1 MSDRRR
7 IDVLAM
13 LMLVAL
19 IFGAL
24 YLMSEAVQQT
34 SVLADDW
41 FIPLM
46 VFTAIGLITLTG
58 VVGVNLFRLW
68 REYRRREPGVRL
80 NVRLARLFI
89 LLSFVPVAIV
99 YFYSWQFL
107 SKGVDSWFQVSIEDA
122 MNGANALGQTALDL
136 HKKGLVKDTERIL
149 AQLDDASEM
158 ALGFALDEA
167 RFKSDAVELIAYRL
181 SGAPAATSRE
191 NTEIVSQLFSDEAFN
206 AVREGTSQ
214 AMFEMGTDQQSY
226 IKVLAADP
234 RQRGELILQAL
245 YPMPD
250 RLQALIKQVQGSLEE
265 YRSTSTT
272 RDAIFDIFAVT
283 LALAAVLAVFGAI
296 WGALYTS
303 RQLVRPVRDISIA
316 TEKVAVGMYDTQVP
330 MPKVDDELS
339 FLVDSF
345 NQMTQR
351 IGRARYAAEMSKNE
365 LQLQHNYLETV
376 MGALTTGVI
385 ALDKNGK
392 ITTANLAAEMVLG
405 LPLSEFK
412 KQPLTSLGEKKP
424 VLDPFVDRMWQS
436 IQGEALLAN
445 TQITLYRENGHQTL
459 LCRHSVL
466 PAASAKDQG
475 HVLVFDDV
483 TELVHA
489 QKDAAWAEVARRLAH
504 EIKNP
509 LTPIQLASE
518 RLRHHYLKKMS
529 EEEARVLDRS
539 TTTIVNQVDALKSMV
554 NDFSEYA
561 KPSKMDSRLITIDN
575 FIGDVLALYETAQSP
590 VVFMPGAQGV
600 KIEGDPVRLRQ
611 VIHNLVK
618 NGLEALGDKD
628 GKVRVITEIGQSKS
642 SGAMRF
648 RLRIEDDGTGFDTD
662 SLGQVFEP
670 YVTNKPKGTGLG
682 LAIVKRIVG
691 EHGGTCRASNRQEGG
706 ASIQISLPVRERTQE
721 VLEVSNS

>member
-7 IDVLAM
+7 LNIFAM
-13 LMLVAL
+13 LLLVAL
-19 IFGAL
+19 IFSAL
-24 YLMSEAVQQT
+24 FMLSEAVQQNT
-34 SVLADDW
+34 NAENVWLLPLAIITVLGLI
-41 FIPLM
+41 FL
-46 VFTAIGLITLTG
+46 TAI
-58 VVGVNLFRLW
+58 VGVSSFKLW
-68 REYRRREPGVRL
+68 RDYRRREPGARL
-80 NVRLARLFI
+80 NVRLARLLI
-89 LLSFVPVAIV
+89 LLSFIPVAIV
-99 YFYSWQFL
+99 YAFSWQFL
-107 SKGVDSWFQVSIEDA
+107 SKGVESWFSDSIEGA
-122 MNGANALGQTALDL
+122 VNGSYALFQTSLDL
-136 HKKGLVKDTERIL
+136 HKRNLTKETERQL
-149 AQLDDASEM
+149 ASLEDASEM
-158 ALGFALDEA
+158 ALGFALDEV
-167 RFKSDAVELIAYRL
+167 RLKSDAVELIVYRL
-181 SGAPAATSRE
+181 SGAPVASSRE
-191 NTEIVSQLFSDEAFN
+191 SAEAISTPFPDEVFTAVLNGESQVLLDKGA
-206 AVREGTSQ
+206 
-214 AMFEMGTDQQSY
+214 DQQNY
-226 IKVLAADP
+226 IKVLASDP
-234 RQRGELILQAL
+234 RRRGELILQAL

-250 RLQALIKQVQGSLEE
+250 RLQTLATQVENSIDD
-265 YRSTSTT
+265 YRQSKTM
-272 RDAIFDIFAVT
+272 REAIFWMFSIT
-283 LALAAVLAVFGAI
+283 LALAAVVSVFLAI

-436 IQGEALLAN
+436 IQGEALPAN

-466 PAASAKDQG
+466 PAASAKEQG

-561 KPSKMDSRLITIDN
+561 KPSKMDSRLITMDN

-590 VVFMPGAQGV
+590 VVYMPGAQGV

-611 VIHNLVK
+611 VVHNLVK

>member
-167 RFKSDAVELIAYRL
+167 RLKSDAVELIAYRL

-191 NTEIVSQLFSDEAFN
+191 NTEIVSQLFSDEAFV

-316 TEKVAVGMYDTQVP
+316 TEKVAVGIYDTQVP

-412 KQPLTSLGEKKP
+412 KQSLTSLSEKKP
-424 VLDPFVDRMWQS
+424 VLEPFVDRMWQS
-436 IQGEALLAN
+436 IQGEALPAN

-466 PAASAKDQG
+466 PAALPKDQG

-590 VVFMPGAQGV
+590 VVYMPGAQGV

-648 RLRIEDDGTGFDTD
+648 KLRIEDDGTGFDTD

>member
-13 LMLVAL
+13 LILVAL

-191 NTEIVSQLFSDEAFN
+191 NTEIVSQLFSDEAFV

-436 IQGEALLAN
+436 IQGEALPAN

-466 PAASAKDQG
+466 PASSAKDQG

>member
-167 RFKSDAVELIAYRL
+167 RLKSDAVELIAYRV

-191 NTEIVSQLFSDEAFN
+191 NTEIVSQLFSDEAFV
-206 AVREGTSQ
+206 AVQGGTSQ
-214 AMFEMGTDQQSY
+214 AMLEMGTDQQSY

-405 LPLSEFK
+405 LPLSEFR
-412 KQPLTSLGEKKP
+412 KQPLTNLSEKKP

-436 IQGEALLAN
+436 IQGEALPAN

-466 PAASAKDQG
+466 PAASAKEQG

>member
-167 RFKSDAVELIAYRL
+167 RLKSDAVELIAYRV

-191 NTEIVSQLFSDEAFN
+191 NTEIVSQLFSDEAFV
-206 AVREGTSQ
+206 AVQGGTSQ
-214 AMFEMGTDQQSY
+214 AMLEMGTDQQSY

-412 KQPLTSLGEKKP
+412 KQPLTNLSEKKP

-436 IQGEALLAN
+436 IQGEALPAN
-445 TQITLYRENGHQTL
+445 TQITLYRENGHQTF

-518 RLRHHYLKKMS
+518 RLRHHYLKKMP

-618 NGLEALGDKD
+618 NGLEALGNKD

-662 SLGQVFEP
+662 YLGQVFEP

>member
-13 LMLVAL
+13 LILVAL

-191 NTEIVSQLFSDEAFN
+191 NTEIVSQLFSDEAFV

>member
-13 LMLVAL
+13 LVLVAL
-19 IFGAL
+19 IFGSL
-24 YLMSEAVQQT
+24 YLMSEAIQQT

-89 LLSFVPVAIV
+89 LLSFAPVAIV

-107 SKGVDSWFQVSIEDA
+107 SKGVDSWFEVSIEDA

-136 HKKGLVKDTERIL
+136 HKKGLVKETERIL

-167 RFKSDAVELIAYRL
+167 RLKSDAVELIAYRL

-191 NTEIVSQLFSDEAFN
+191 NTEFVSQLFSDEAFV
-206 AVREGTSQ
+206 AVREGASQ
-214 AMFEMGTDQQSY
+214 AMFEMGADQQSY

-234 RQRGELILQAL
+234 RQRGELMLQAL

-316 TEKVAVGMYDTQVP
+316 TQKVAVGMYDTQVP

-385 ALDKNGK
+385 ALDKHGK

-412 KQPLTSLGEKKP
+412 KRLLTSLCEKKP

-436 IQGEALLAN
+436 IQGEALPAN

-466 PAASAKDQG
+466 PAASAKEQG

-590 VVFMPGAQGV
+590 VVYTPGAKGV

-618 NGLEALGDKD
+618 NGLEALGDKE

-648 RLRIEDDGTGFDTD
+648 RLRIEDDGGGFDAD

-682 LAIVKRIVG
+682 LAIVKRIIG

>member
-1 MSDRRR
+1 
-7 IDVLAM
+7 
-13 LMLVAL
+13 LVAL

>member
-167 RFKSDAVELIAYRL
+167 RLKSDAVELIAYRL

-191 NTEIVSQLFSDEAFN
+191 NTEIVSQLFSDEAFV

-316 TEKVAVGMYDTQVP
+316 TEKVAVGIYDTQVP

-436 IQGEALLAN
+436 IQGEALPAN

-466 PAASAKDQG
+466 PAASAKEQG

-561 KPSKMDSRLITIDN
+561 KPSKMDSRLITMDN

-590 VVFMPGAQGV
+590 VVYMPGAQGV

-611 VIHNLVK
+611 VVHNLVK

>member
-167 RFKSDAVELIAYRL
+167 RLKSDAVELIAYRV

-191 NTEIVSQLFSDEAFN
+191 NTEIVSQLFSDEAFV
-206 AVREGTSQ
+206 AVQGGSSQ
-214 AMFEMGTDQQSY
+214 AMLEMGTDQQSY

-405 LPLSEFK
+405 LPLSEFR
-412 KQPLTSLGEKKP
+412 KQPLTNLSEKKP

-436 IQGEALLAN
+436 IQGEALPAN

-518 RLRHHYLKKMS
+518 RLRHHYLKKMP

-662 SLGQVFEP
+662 YLGQVFEP

>member
-7 IDVLAM
+7 IDVIAM

-167 RFKSDAVELIAYRL
+167 RLKSDAVELIAYRV

-191 NTEIVSQLFSDEAFN
+191 NTEIVSQLFSDEAFV
-206 AVREGTSQ
+206 AVQGGTSQ
-214 AMFEMGTDQQSY
+214 AMLEMGTDQQSY

-405 LPLSEFK
+405 LPLSEFR
-412 KQPLTSLGEKKP
+412 KQPLTSLGEKKL

-436 IQGEALLAN
+436 IQGEALPAN

-466 PAASAKDQG
+466 PAASAKEQG

>member
-1 MSDRRR
+1 MSERRR

-58 VVGVNLFRLW
+58 VVGLNLFRLW

-149 AQLDDASEM
+149 SQLDDASEM

-167 RFKSDAVELIAYRL
+167 RLKSDAIELIAYRL

-191 NTEIVSQLFSDEAFN
+191 NTEIVSQLFSDEAFV
-206 AVREGTSQ
+206 AVRNGASQ
-214 AMFEMGTDQQSY
+214 AMFETGADQQSY

-234 RQRGELILQAL
+234 RQRGELVLQAL

-316 TEKVAVGMYDTQVP
+316 TEKVALGMFDTQVP

-385 ALDKNGK
+385 ALDKSGE
-392 ITTANLAAEMVLG
+392 ITTANLAAEMILG
-405 LPLSEFK
+405 VPLSEFK
-412 KQPLTSLGEKKP
+412 KQSLQMLGAKKP
-424 VLDPFVDRMWQS
+424 VLAPFVDRMWQS
-436 IQGEALLAN
+436 IQGESLPAN
-445 TQITLYRENGHQTL
+445 TQITLYRDNGHQTL
-459 LCRHSVL
+459 LCRHSEL
-466 PAASAKDQG
+466 PSASSKDQG

-529 EEEARVLDRS
+529 DEEARVLDRS

-561 KPSKMDSRLITIDN
+561 KPSKMDSRLINIDN

-590 VVFMPGAQGV
+590 VTYVPGAQGV

-618 NGLEALGDKD
+618 NGLEALGE
-628 GKVRVITEIGQSKS
+628 GEGGVRVITEIGMSKS
-642 SGAMRF
+642 SGARRF
-648 RLRIEDDGTGFDTD
+648 RLRIEDDGAGFDAE

-670 YVTNKPKGTGLG
+670 YITNKPKGTGLG
-682 LAIVKRIVG
+682 LAIVKRIIG
-691 EHGGTCRASNRQEGG
+691 EHGGSVRASNRQEGG
-706 ASIQISLPVRERTQE
+706 ASIQISLPVREQTQE

>member
-58 VVGVNLFRLW
+58 VVGLNLFRLW

>member
-13 LMLVAL
+13 LVLVAL
-19 IFGAL
+19 IFGSL
-24 YLMSEAVQQT
+24 YLMSEAIQQT

-89 LLSFVPVAIV
+89 LLSFAPVAIV

-107 SKGVDSWFQVSIEDA
+107 SKGVDSWFEVSIEDA

-136 HKKGLVKDTERIL
+136 HKKGLVKETERIL

-167 RFKSDAVELIAYRL
+167 RLKSDAVELIAYRL

-191 NTEIVSQLFSDEAFN
+191 NTEFVSQLFSDEAFV
-206 AVREGTSQ
+206 AVREGASQ
-214 AMFEMGTDQQSY
+214 AMFEMGADQQSY

-234 RQRGELILQAL
+234 RQRGELMLQAL

-316 TEKVAVGMYDTQVP
+316 TQKVAVGMYDTQVP

-385 ALDKNGK
+385 ALDKHGK

-412 KQPLTSLGEKKP
+412 KRSLTSLGEKKP

-436 IQGEALLAN
+436 IHGEALPAN

-466 PAASAKDQG
+466 PAASAKEQG

-590 VVFMPGAQGV
+590 VVYTPGAKGV

-648 RLRIEDDGTGFDTD
+648 RLRIEDDGGGFDAD

-682 LAIVKRIVG
+682 LAIVKRIIG

>member
-13 LMLVAL
+13 LVLVAL
-19 IFGAL
+19 IFGSL
-24 YLMSEAVQQT
+24 YLMSEAIQQT

-89 LLSFVPVAIV
+89 LLSFAPVAIV

-107 SKGVDSWFQVSIEDA
+107 SKGVDSWFEVSIEDA

-136 HKKGLVKDTERIL
+136 HKKGLVKETERIL

-167 RFKSDAVELIAYRL
+167 RLKSDAVELIAYRL

-191 NTEIVSQLFSDEAFN
+191 NTEFVSQLFSDEAFV
-206 AVREGTSQ
+206 AVREGASQ
-214 AMFEMGTDQQSY
+214 AMFEMGADQQSY

-234 RQRGELILQAL
+234 RQRGELMLQAL

-316 TEKVAVGMYDTQVP
+316 TQKVAVGMYDTQVP

-385 ALDKNGK
+385 ALDKHGK

-412 KQPLTSLGEKKP
+412 KRPLTSLGEKKP

-436 IQGEALLAN
+436 IQGEALPAN

-466 PAASAKDQG
+466 PAASAKEQG

-590 VVFMPGAQGV
+590 VVYTPGAKGV

-618 NGLEALGDKD
+618 NGLEALGDKE

-648 RLRIEDDGTGFDTD
+648 RLRIEDDGGGFDAD

-682 LAIVKRIVG
+682 LAIVKRIIG

>member
-13 LMLVAL
+13 LILVAL

>member
-13 LMLVAL
+13 LVLVAL
-19 IFGAL
+19 IFGSL
-24 YLMSEAVQQT
+24 YLMSEAIQQT

-89 LLSFVPVAIV
+89 LLSFAPVAIV

-107 SKGVDSWFQVSIEDA
+107 SKGVDSWFEVSIEDA

-136 HKKGLVKDTERIL
+136 HKKGLVKETERIL

-167 RFKSDAVELIAYRL
+167 RLKSDAVELIAYRL

-191 NTEIVSQLFSDEAFN
+191 NTEFVSQLFSDEAFV
-206 AVREGTSQ
+206 AVREGASQ

-234 RQRGELILQAL
+234 RQRGELMLQAL

-316 TEKVAVGMYDTQVP
+316 TQKVAVGMYDTQVP

-385 ALDKNGK
+385 ALDKHGK

-412 KQPLTSLGEKKP
+412 KRPLTSLGEKKS

-436 IQGEALLAN
+436 IHGEALPAN

-466 PAASAKDQG
+466 PAASAKEQG

-590 VVFMPGAQGV
+590 VVYTPGAKGV

-648 RLRIEDDGTGFDTD
+648 RLRIEDDGGGFDAD

-682 LAIVKRIVG
+682 LAIVKRIIG

>member
-1 MSDRRR
+1 MRGRRR

-136 HKKGLVKDTERIL
+136 HKKGLVKDAERIL
-149 AQLDDASEM
+149 SQLDDASEM

-167 RFKSDAVELIAYRL
+167 RLKSDAVELIAYRL
-181 SGAPAATSRE
+181 SGAPAATSRD
-191 NTEIVSQLFSDEAFN
+191 NTEIVSQLFSDEAFV
-206 AVREGTSQ
+206 AVRDGTSQ
-214 AMFEMGTDQQSY
+214 VMLEMGTDQQSY

-234 RQRGELILQAL
+234 RQRRELILQAL

-272 RDAIFDIFAVT
+272 RDAIFDIFAIT

-316 TEKVAVGMYDTQVP
+316 TEKVAVGMFDTQVP

-392 ITTANLAAEMVLG
+392 ITTANLAAEMILG

-412 KQPLTSLGEKKP
+412 KQLLTSLVDKKP
-424 VLDPFVDRMWQS
+424 VLEPFVDRMWQS
-436 IQGEALLAN
+436 FQGEALPAN

-466 PAASAKDQG
+466 PAALPKDQG
-475 HVLVFDDV
+475 HVVVFDDV

-529 EEEARVLDRS
+529 EDESRVLDRS

-561 KPSKMDSRLITIDN
+561 KPSKMDSRLITMDN

-590 VVFMPGAQGV
+590 VVYIPGAQGV

-648 RLRIEDDGTGFDTD
+648 RLCIEDDGKGFDAD

-691 EHGGTCRASNRQEGG
+691 EHGGTCSASNRQEGG

>member
-13 LMLVAL
+13 LILVAL

-330 MPKVDDELS
+330 MPKVDDESS

>member
-167 RFKSDAVELIAYRL
+167 RLKSDAVELIAYRV

-191 NTEIVSQLFSDEAFN
+191 NTEIVSQLFSDEAFV
-206 AVREGTSQ
+206 AVQGGTSQ
-214 AMFEMGTDQQSY
+214 AMLEMGTDQQSY

-436 IQGEALLAN
+436 IQGEALPAN

-518 RLRHHYLKKMS
+518 RLRHHYLKKMP

>member
-167 RFKSDAVELIAYRL
+167 RLKSDAVELIAYRV

-191 NTEIVSQLFSDEAFN
+191 NTEIVSQLFSDEAFV
-206 AVREGTSQ
+206 AVQGGTSQ
-214 AMFEMGTDQQSY
+214 AMLEMGTDQQSY

-405 LPLSEFK
+405 LPLSEFR
-412 KQPLTSLGEKKP
+412 KQPLTNLSEKKP

-436 IQGEALLAN
+436 IQGEALPAN

-518 RLRHHYLKKMS
+518 RLRHHYLKKMP

-706 ASIQISLPVRERTQE
+706 ASIQISLPVRERAQE

>member
-1 MSDRRR
+1 MSERRR

-58 VVGVNLFRLW
+58 VVGLNLFRLW

-149 AQLDDASEM
+149 SQLDDASEM

-167 RFKSDAVELIAYRL
+167 RLKSDAIELIAYRL

-191 NTEIVSQLFSDEAFN
+191 NTEIVSQLFSDEAFV
-206 AVREGTSQ
+206 AVRNGASQ
-214 AMFEMGTDQQSY
+214 AMFETGADQQSY

-234 RQRGELILQAL
+234 RQRGELVLQAL

-316 TEKVAVGMYDTQVP
+316 TEKVALGMFDTQVP

-385 ALDKNGK
+385 ALDKSGE
-392 ITTANLAAEMVLG
+392 ITTANLAAEMILG
-405 LPLSEFK
+405 VPLSEFK
-412 KQPLTSLGEKKP
+412 KQSLQMLGEKKP
-424 VLDPFVDRMWQS
+424 VLAPFVDRMWQS
-436 IQGEALLAN
+436 IQGESLPAN
-445 TQITLYRENGHQTL
+445 TQITLYRDNGHQAL
-459 LCRHSVL
+459 LCRHSEL
-466 PAASAKDQG
+466 PSASSKDQG

-561 KPSKMDSRLITIDN
+561 KPSKMDSRLINIDN

-590 VVFMPGAQGV
+590 VTYVPGAQGV

-618 NGLEALGDKD
+618 NGLEALGE
-628 GKVRVITEIGQSKS
+628 GEGGVRVITEIGMSKS
-642 SGAMRF
+642 SGARRF
-648 RLRIEDDGTGFDTD
+648 RLRIEDDGAGFDAE

-670 YVTNKPKGTGLG
+670 YITNKPKGTGLG
-682 LAIVKRIVG
+682 LAIVKRIIG
-691 EHGGTCRASNRQEGG
+691 EHGGSVRASNRQEGG
-706 ASIQISLPVRERTQE
+706 ASIQISLPVREQTQE
-721 VLEVSNS
+721 VLEVSNT

>member
-167 RFKSDAVELIAYRL
+167 RLKSDAVELIAYRV

-191 NTEIVSQLFSDEAFN
+191 NTEIVSQLFSDEAFV
-206 AVREGTSQ
+206 AVQGGTSQ
-214 AMFEMGTDQQSY
+214 AMLEMGTDQQSY

-436 IQGEALLAN
+436 IQGEALPAN

>member
-167 RFKSDAVELIAYRL
+167 RLKSDAIELIAYRV

-191 NTEIVSQLFSDEAFN
+191 NTEIVSQLFSDEAFV
-206 AVREGTSQ
+206 AVQGGTSQ
-214 AMFEMGTDQQSY
+214 VMLEMGTDQQSY

-385 ALDKNGK
+385 ALDKNGN

-412 KQPLTSLGEKKP
+412 KQSLTSLGEKKP

-436 IQGEALLAN
+436 IQGEALPAN

-466 PAASAKDQG
+466 PAALPKDQG

-590 VVFMPGAQGV
+590 VIYMPGAQGV

-648 RLRIEDDGTGFDTD
+648 RLRIEDDGTGFDSD

>member
-167 RFKSDAVELIAYRL
+167 RLKSDAVELIAYRL

-191 NTEIVSQLFSDEAFN
+191 NTEIVSQLFSDEAFV
-206 AVREGTSQ
+206 AVREGASQ

-234 RQRGELILQAL
+234 RQRGELILHAL

-250 RLQALIKQVQGSLEE
+250 RLQALIKQVQDSLEE

-272 RDAIFDIFAVT
+272 RDAIFDIFAIT

-385 ALDKNGK
+385 ALDKNGE

-424 VLDPFVDRMWQS
+424 VFDPFVDRMWQS
-436 IQGEALLAN
+436 IQGETLPAN

-459 LCRHSVL
+459 LCSHSVL
-466 PAASAKDQG
+466 PAALPKDQG

-590 VVFMPGAQGV
+590 VVYMPGAQGV

-618 NGLEALGDKD
+618 NGIEALGDKD

-642 SGAMRF
+642 SGALRF

-682 LAIVKRIVG
+682 LAIVKRIIG

>member
-13 LMLVAL
+13 LILVAL

-80 NVRLARLFI
+80 NIRLARLFI

-191 NTEIVSQLFSDEAFN
+191 NTEIVSQLFSDEVFV
-206 AVREGTSQ
+206 AVRDGTSQ

-436 IQGEALLAN
+436 IQGEALPAN

-466 PAASAKDQG
+466 PASSAKDQG

>member
-136 HKKGLVKDTERIL
+136 HKKGLVKETERIL

-167 RFKSDAVELIAYRL
+167 RLKSDAVELIAYRV

-191 NTEIVSQLFSDEAFN
+191 NTEIVSQLFSDEAFI
-206 AVREGTSQ
+206 AVQGGTSQ
-214 AMFEMGTDQQSY
+214 AMLEMGADQQSY

-250 RLQALIKQVQGSLEE
+250 RLQALIKQVQGSLDES
-265 YRSTSTT
+265 RSTSTT

-412 KQPLTSLGEKKP
+412 KQPLTSLAEKKP

-436 IQGEALLAN
+436 IQGEALPAN

-466 PAASAKDQG
+466 PAALPKDQG

-590 VVFMPGAQGV
+590 VVYMPCAQGV

-628 GKVRVITEIGQSKS
+628 GKVRVITEVGQSKS

-648 RLRIEDDGTGFDTD
+648 RLRIEDDGTGFDSD

-682 LAIVKRIVG
+682 LAIVKRIIG

>member
-1 MSDRRR
+1 
-7 IDVLAM
+7 
-13 LMLVAL
+13 
-19 IFGAL
+19 
-24 YLMSEAVQQT
+24 
-34 SVLADDW
+34 
-41 FIPLM
+41 
-46 VFTAIGLITLTG
+46 
-58 VVGVNLFRLW
+58 
-68 REYRRREPGVRL
+68 
-80 NVRLARLFI
+80 
-89 LLSFVPVAIV
+89 
-99 YFYSWQFL
+99 
-107 SKGVDSWFQVSIEDA
+107 
-122 MNGANALGQTALDL
+122 
-136 HKKGLVKDTERIL
+136 
-149 AQLDDASEM
+149 
-158 ALGFALDEA
+158 
-167 RFKSDAVELIAYRL
+167 
-181 SGAPAATSRE
+181 
-191 NTEIVSQLFSDEAFN
+191 
-206 AVREGTSQ
+206 
-214 AMFEMGTDQQSY
+214 
-226 IKVLAADP
+226 
-234 RQRGELILQAL
+234 
-245 YPMPD
+245 
-250 RLQALIKQVQGSLEE
+250 
-265 YRSTSTT
+265 
-272 RDAIFDIFAVT
+272 
-283 LALAAVLAVFGAI
+283 
-296 WGALYTS
+296 
-303 RQLVRPVRDISIA
+303 
-316 TEKVAVGMYDTQVP
+316 
-330 MPKVDDELS
+330 
-339 FLVDSF
+339 
-345 NQMTQR
+345 
-351 IGRARYAAEMSKNE
+351 
-365 LQLQHNYLETV
+365 
-376 MGALTTGVI
+376 
-385 ALDKNGK
+385 
-392 ITTANLAAEMVLG
+392 
-405 LPLSEFK
+405 
-412 KQPLTSLGEKKP
+412 

-436 IQGEALLAN
+436 IQGEALPAN

-466 PAASAKDQG
+466 PAALPKDQG

-561 KPSKMDSRLITIDN
+561 KPSKMDNRLITIDN

-628 GKVRVITEIGQSKS
+628 GKVRIITEMGQSKS
-642 SGAMRF
+642 SGALRF
-648 RLRIEDDGTGFDTD
+648 RLHIEDDGNGFDTD